1 MRHSLGHA
9 LHGLLQ
15 GAREV
20 LRDSVLPSLTD
31 SSVQHALGSATLD
44 TQLLGFETGGE
55 QQRGGNADVHEQL
68 PQPVAAAPW
77 LCLVSLSSIGRPQH
91 IQLGYG

>member
-1 MRHSLGHA
+1 
-9 LHGLLQ
+9 LHDLLQ

-55 QQRGGNADVHEQL
+55 QQRGRNADVHEQL
-68 PQPVAAAPW
+68 HGGCRLVMLGFPQQHWQAATHTGCVW
-77 LCLVSLSSIGRPQH
+77 LT
-91 IQLGYG
+91 